1 VQASNEPVIT
11 AGRSGLASAA
21 RLAIAAV
28 VVAVVATGAVLWRA
42 SQGSS
47 AHPPAAVISASPGAG
62 WSATSPASA
71 GVQTY
76 GGQWLFNLDR
86 SPITLTRIRLIG
98 VTAGF
103 HVLTITIAGER
114 RSNELN
120 VAGYPTSVAPH
131 PQPVAGYVLVPLDH
145 HARRGVAQTGELQVA
160 YRASAGV
167 RAAGFRDIEID
178 YRFRGAPHR
187 LLLNTAFTACPVG
200 TRTVSQ
206 ASDYCEAHQLHTSAH
221 YSNR

>member
-21 RLAIAAV
+21 RLAIA
-28 VVAVVATGAVLWRA
+28 AVVATGAVLWRA

-62 WSATSPASA
+62 WSATNPTSP

-103 HVLTITIAGER
+103 HVLTITIARER

-131 PQPVAGYVLVPLDH
+131 PHPVAGYVLVPLDH
-145 HARRGVAQTGELQVA
+145 HAPAGSHRPVSCRLPTASRPA
-160 YRASAGV
+160 CAPPASATS
-167 RAAGFRDIEID
+167 RSTTAS
-178 YRFRGAPHR
+178 GAHR
-187 LLLNTAFTACPVG
+187 
-200 TRTVSQ
+200 TR
-206 ASDYCEAHQLHTSAH
+206 CF
-221 YSNR
+221 